1 MREPIDYARAVAEHE
16 QYEAAL
22 RSLGCR
28 VARLPDAP
36 DLPDSVFVEDA
47 AVVFDDV
54 AVIARPGAVSRRP
67 EVEAM
72 AAALAP
78 HRPLARIGAPG
89 TLDGGDV
96 LVTPGRVFVGISGR
110 TNDEGTRQLRA
121 ILAPH
126 GFEVIAVPVSGCLH
140 LKSAVTVGYMPP
152 KGGSYMSGSTDF
164 PPKGGSYMSGSTD
177 FPPKGGSYMNG
188 STDLPPKGGSY
199 RSGSGGS
206 YTNEKSGRCL
216 LVINPDWVDAAR
228 FTDFALIEVDPSE
241 PAAANVLRIGSRV
254 ICAGEHPKT
263 RARLEAAGL
272 RTVPVPAGELAKAEG
287 GVTCCSVILDR
298 RTTLGS

>member
-1 MREPIDYARAVAEHE
+1 LVREPIDYARAVE
-16 QYEAAL
+16 QHDAYEAAL

-28 VARLPDAP
+28 VERLPDAP

-78 HRPLARIGAPG
+78 HRALARIDAPG

-96 LVTPGRVFVGISGR
+96 LVAPGRVFVGISGR

-126 GFEVIAVPVSGCLH
+126 GFEVIAVPVTGCLH
-140 LKSAVTVGYMPP
+140 LKSAVTLA
-152 KGGSYMSGSTDF
+152 GGVAGK
-164 PPKGGSYMSGSTD
+164 PA
-177 FPPKGGSYMNG
+177 
-188 STDLPPKGGSY
+188 
-199 RSGSGGS
+199 
-206 YTNEKSGRCL
+206 
-216 LVINPDWVDAAR
+216 LVINPGWIDAAR

-298 RTTLGS
+298 PTKIGS